1 MPIYVQIDHQSFHTP
16 SLKPKTGCHSPETN
30 QAAKIT
36 LLFSPCF
43 FDRWTICQG
52 CLKTA
57 KNGTSSLTHTYI
69 NEFIT
74 IYVFIKLWCIWW
86 WWWGALVG
94 AFQCQ
99 DDYCGTIWCPRG
111 SCKTIHSA
119 PELPGYYF
127 FAPMQ
132 DQSLCSTSPL
142 HVPWQILIH
151 GCVLKN
157 EFCPEW
163 AHWAHSRNDRWMTIC
178 FTAQL
183 FQKGKVQARVAM
195 RLLL

>member
-1 MPIYVQIDHQSFHTP
+1 MTIHHSFAETLLSKISNYCADRCPDWSPIISHP

-36 LLFSPCF
+36 LLFVFWQVNHLSGMFENCKKLDIQF
-43 FDRWTICQG
+43 GSYTI
-52 CLKTA
+52 T
-57 KNGTSSLTHTYI
+57 T
-69 NEFIT
+69 
-74 IYVFIKLWCIWW
+74 YVFIKLWCIWW

-132 DQSLCSTSPL
+132 DQSLCSTSPS
-142 HVPWQILIH
+142 HVPWKILIH
-151 GCVLKN
+151 
-157 EFCPEW
+157 CPDDD
-163 AHWAHSRNDRWMTIC
+163 DR
-178 FTAQL
+178 
-183 FQKGKVQARVAM
+183 
-195 RLLL
+195 